1 MHLKDLSVRADRVN
15 EDTPTADAKRRALAV
30 LEASTTVLWAL
41 AALIAAGVIAATALQ
56 WSAAHAQHR
65 SVSVPFR
72 RIASTPTTPVSR
84 RVGVSVRG
92 RPILAASF
100 GSGQRRVLVIGG
112 IHGSEFGSDVAEAWA
127 AWLGAHP
134 ADVPAGTR
142 VDIVACAN
150 PDGRAAGKK
159 GNAHAVNLNGNFPT
173 RNWKR
178 QRYRTTTAGP
188 RPGSEPETQA
198 IMRLL
203 DGGYVRVISLHSQ
216 GGVIDYD
223 GPGGLEIANQV
234 ALASAMPVKKL
245 GPSTLYAGSLGTYVP
260 ERFGIPVLTFELSS
274 RTMTPSVLAGLLASV
289 R

>member
-1 MHLKDLSVRADRVN
+1 VNSDTYTAHTNRRV
-15 EDTPTADAKRRALAV
+15 LAV
-30 LEASTTVLWAL
+30 LRASIAVLLAL
-41 AALIAAGVIAATALQ
+41 AAFATAGFLGGSALRL
-56 WSAAHAQHR
+56 SAARVQHGSASAPVR
-65 SVSVPFR
+65 PS
-72 RIASTPTTPVSR
+72 ASTPAR
-84 RVGVSVRG
+84 RQVGVSVQG

-112 IHGSEFGSDVAEAWA
+112 IHGSEFGSDVAEAFA
-127 AWLGAHP
+127 VWLGAHP
-134 ADVPAGTR
+134 ADIPIGTR
-142 VDIVACAN
+142 VDVVACAN

-159 GNAHAVNLNGNFPT
+159 GNAHAVNLNGNFAT

-178 QRYRTTTAGP
+178 QQYLTTTAGP

-223 GPGGLEIANQV
+223 GPGGLEVANRV
-234 ALASAMPVKKL
+234 ASASALPVKKL
-245 GPSTLYAGSLGTYVP
+245 GPSTLYAGSLGTYAP
-260 ERFGIPVLTFELSS
+260 ERFGIPVLTFELTS
-274 RTMTPSVLAGLLASV
+274 RAMTPTVLAGLLASV

>member
-1 MHLKDLSVRADRVN
+1 MN
-15 EDTPTADAKRRALAV
+15 EDTSTGDAKRRVLAA
-30 LEASTTVLWAL
+30 LEASTTVLLAL
-41 AALIAAGVIAATALQ
+41 SALITAGVIAASALQ
-56 WSAAHAQHR
+56 LSAARAQHR
-65 SVSVPFR
+65 GASVPVPPV
-72 RIASTPTTPVSR
+72 AAKPAKPATPAWR
-84 RVGVSVRG
+84 RVGVSVEG
-92 RPILAASF
+92 RSILAASF

-112 IHGSEFGSDVAEAWA
+112 IHGSEFGSDVAEAYA

-134 ADVPAGTR
+134 ADIPAGTR
-142 VDIVACAN
+142 VDVVACAN

-178 QRYRTTTAGP
+178 QRYLTTTAGL
-188 RPGSEPETQA
+188 RAGSEPETQA

-234 ALASAMPVKKL
+234 ALASDMPVKKL

-260 ERFGIPVLTFELSS
+260 QHYGIPVLTFELSS
-274 RTMTPSVLAGLLASV
+274 RTMTPAVLAGLLASV